1 MKTQIELAL
10 VLALIPVALSAQ
22 TVNVDFSRDITSPI
36 AGSLVPALFAATGPA
51 GVAGG
56 TFWNDYSV
64 YLPAVG
70 DQGANSITNPYS
82 VNNLTA
88 SDGITAT
95 TIDVTLTSGWYRSFN
110 GTVTINDLQ
119 QEWVFAQLGQSAT
132 MTIGG
137 LNSSLTYDLYLV
149 AGATINT
156 SFTIGATTLN
166 ATGATGDGVT
176 WTPGL
181 HYVLFSGIAPDLA
194 GNIAVGIQ
202 DGIAPIN
209 GNGGIAGLQIVPVP
223 EPSTTLLLVG
233 SLVGLTFRRR
243 R

>member
-1 MKTQIELAL
+1 MKTQTKLAL
-10 VLALIPVALSAQ
+10 VFALIPVALSAQ

-70 DQGANSITNPYS
+70 DQGANSITNPTS

-88 SDGITAT
+88 SDGVTVT

-119 QEWVFAQLGQSAT
+119 QEWVFAQLGQLAT
-132 MTIGG
+132 VTIGG

-156 SFTIGATTLN
+156 DYTIGATTLN
-166 ATGATGDGVT
+166 ATAVAGNGVD
-176 WTPGL
+176 WTNGVQ
-181 HYVLFSGIAPDLA
+181 YVLFSGIAPDGG
-194 GNIAVGIQ
+194 GNIAIGVR
-202 DGIAPIN
+202 DGLAPIT

-223 EPSTTLLLVG
+223 EPSTTLLLFG
-233 SLVGLTFRRR
+233 SLVGFAFRRR
-243 R
+243 K